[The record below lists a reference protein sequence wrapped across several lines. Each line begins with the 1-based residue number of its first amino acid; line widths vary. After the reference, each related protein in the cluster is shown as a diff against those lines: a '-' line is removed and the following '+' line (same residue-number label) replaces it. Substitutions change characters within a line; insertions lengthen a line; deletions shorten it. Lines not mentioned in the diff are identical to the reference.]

1 MFLYILSIVDD
12 TVHQNY
18 WLAGQLQGIL
28 GMQTE
33 ILLPMFCLRDFFIR
47 PTYPFCAPCAYF
59 GYMWALPKMYRKTWS
74 ERVKAMFFGTIPPS
88 SSLLAEKNPEDRGNH
103 QLLSHCPL
111 RRNSRHLSLIHD
123 CHDLRDFVQ
132 ETGKG

>member
-74 ERVKAMFFGTIPPS
+74 ERVKSEECRPVGRPARIYFLSCFVLM
-88 SSLLAEKNPEDRGNH
+88 RG
-103 QLLSHCPL
+103 
-111 RRNSRHLSLIHD
+111 
-123 CHDLRDFVQ
+123 
-132 ETGKG
+132 